1 VENVMT
7 QPLIF
12 LVAFATLALGSS
24 AQAQNGAQQDG
35 VRQVIDECDRLAA
48 SDVDPERPAWVP
60 GVPAD
65 AVQASVAVPRCEAAV
80 IAAPGD
86 RRVIFQLG
94 RVYQAAKDYEKARAQ
109 YVRADALGHSGAAN
123 NLGTLISRGLG
134 GERDLAEARRLYE
147 KAAERGLPIGMYNV
161 GALYECGTGVPMD
174 LPEARRWYEKA
185 ANGGFVP
192 AMAKLGYFAEKG
204 LAGTQDYAEARDW
217 YQKAAAGGNAH
228 AMSKLGALYE
238 RGRGGA
244 TDYAEARR
252 WYDKA
257 VAAGDAGAKPKSV
270 ESALIHISWLIATA
284 AWLLTRS
291 SPRFSAFVQAR
302 SALAPS
308 GAAIVAMMM
317 VIPTVARFFF
327 GDIIRPSL
335 PSDAVSV
342 ASVLFA
348 CCGLVLI
355 AGRLWRW
362 ARSLVPAISG
372 EAQA

>member
-1 VENVMT
+1 MT

-12 LVAFATLALGSS
+12 LVALVTLALGSS

-48 SDVDPERPAWVP
+48 SDVDPERPALVP
-60 GVPAD
+60 GVPVG

-80 IAAPGD
+80 IAAPGN

-94 RVYQAAKDYEKARAQ
+94 RAYQAAKDYEQARAQ
-109 YVRADALGHSGAAN
+109 YVRADALGHSVAAN

-134 GERDLAEARRLYE
+134 GERDFAEARRLYE

-192 AMAKLGYFAEKG
+192 AMARLGHFAEKG
-204 LAGTQDYAEARDW
+204 LAGPQDYAEARDW
-217 YQKAAAGGNAH
+217 YKKAAAGGNAH
-228 AMSKLGALYE
+228 AMTKLGALYE

-257 VAAGDAGAKPKSV
+257 VAAGDAEAKLTSV

-284 AWLLTRS
+284 AFLLTRS

-302 SALAPS
+302 SALIAPS
-308 GAAIVAMMM
+308 GAAIVVMMII
-317 VIPTVARFFF
+317 IPTVARSFF

-342 ASVLFA
+342 ASDLFV
-348 CCGLVLI
+348 CCPLVLI

-362 ARSLVPAISG
+362 VRSLVPAISRK
-372 EAQA
+372 AQA

>member
-1 VENVMT
+1 MT

-35 VRQVIDECDRLAA
+35 VQQVIDECDRLAA
-48 SDVDPERPAWVP
+48 SDVDPERPASVP
-60 GVPAD
+60 GVSLG

-80 IAAPGD
+80 MAAPGN

-94 RVYQAAKDYEKARAQ
+94 RVYQVAKDYEKARAQ
-109 YVRADALGHSGAAN
+109 YVRADALGHLVAAN
-123 NLGTLISRGLG
+123 NLGMLISRGLG

-147 KAAERGLPIGMYNV
+147 KAAERGLPIAMYNV
-161 GALYECGTGVPMD
+161 GALYECGTDVPMD

-185 ANGGFVP
+185 AKGGFVP
-192 AMAKLGYFAEKG
+192 AMARLGHFAEKG

-217 YQKAAAGGNAH
+217 YKKAAAGGNAR
-228 AMSKLGALYE
+228 AMTKLGALYE

-257 VAAGDAGAKPKSV
+257 VAAGDAGAKPTSV

-291 SPRFSAFVQAR
+291 SPRLSGFVQAR
-302 SALAPS
+302 SALIAPS
-308 GAAIVAMMM
+308 GAAIVVVMMM
-317 VIPTVARFFF
+317 IPTVARFFF

-342 ASVLFA
+342 ASDLFA
-348 CCGLVLI
+348 YCGLVLI

-362 ARSLVPAISG
+362 IRSLVPAISG
-372 EAQA
+372 KAQA

>member
-1 VENVMT
+1 MT
-7 QPLIF
+7 RPLIF
-12 LVAFATLALGSS
+12 FVAFATFALGSI
-24 AQAQNGAQQDG
+24 AQAQNGAQQDD

-48 SDVDPERPAWVP
+48 SHVDPERPASVP
-60 GVPAD
+60 GVPVG

-80 IAAPGD
+80 MAAPGN
-86 RRVIFQLG
+86 RRLIFQLG
-94 RVYQAAKDYEKARAQ
+94 RVYEAAKDYEKARAQ
-109 YVRADALGHSGAAN
+109 YVRADALGHSVAAN

-147 KAAERGLPIGMYNV
+147 KAAERGLPMGMYNV
-161 GALYECGTGVPMD
+161 GALYECGTGVPTD

-192 AMAKLGYFAEKG
+192 AMVELGYFAEKG

-228 AMSKLGALYE
+228 AMTKLGALYE

-257 VAAGDAGAKPKSV
+257 VAAGDAGAKPMSV
-270 ESALIHISWLIATA
+270 ESALIHISWLIASA

-291 SPRFSAFVQAR
+291 SPRFSAFVQAC
-302 SALAPS
+302 SALIAAS
-308 GAAIVAMMM
+308 GAAIVVMMM
-317 VIPTVARFFF
+317 VIPTVVHFFF

-362 ARSLVPAISG
+362 VRSLVPAISG
-372 EAQA
+372 QARA

>member
-1 VENVMT
+1 VMT

-35 VRQVIDECDRLAA
+35 VQQVIDECDRLAA
-48 SDVDPERPAWVP
+48 SDVDPERPASVP
-60 GVPAD
+60 GVPPD

-80 IAAPGD
+80 MAAPGN

-94 RVYQAAKDYEKARAQ
+94 RVYQVAKDYEKARAQ
-109 YVRADALGHSGAAN
+109 YVRADALGHLVAAN
-123 NLGTLISRGLG
+123 NLGMLISRGLG

-147 KAAERGLPIGMYNV
+147 KAAERGLPIAMYNV
-161 GALYECGTGVPMD
+161 GALYECGTDVPMD

-192 AMAKLGYFAEKG
+192 AMARLGHFAEKG

-217 YQKAAAGGNAH
+217 YKKAAAGGNAH
-228 AMSKLGALYE
+228 AMTKLGALYE

-257 VAAGDAGAKPKSV
+257 VAAGDAGAKPESV

-291 SPRFSAFVQAR
+291 SPRLSAFVQAR
-302 SALAPS
+302 SALIVSS
-308 GAAIVAMMM
+308 GAAIVVVMMM
-317 VIPTVARFFF
+317 IPTVARFFF

-342 ASVLFA
+342 ASDLFA

-362 ARSLVPAISG
+362 GRSLVPAISG
-372 EAQA
+372 KAQA